1 MSELRPN
8 PDIKI
13 SITITDADR
22 EVLEILR
29 ERSGRLDQTGI
40 LEHIMNEYYQRLEL
54 YQEYLRL
61 HSKEESQ

>member
-8 PDIKI
+8 PDVKI
-13 SITITDADR
+13 TITITDADR
-22 EVLEILR
+22 EVLELLR

-40 LEHIMNEYYQRLEL
+40 LEHILNEYYQRLEL

-61 HSKEESQ
+61 SSKEE

>member
-1 MSELRPN
+1 MSELQPN
-8 PDIKI
+8 PDVRIT
-13 SITITDADR
+13 ITITDADR
-22 EVLEILR
+22 EVLELLR

-61 HSKEESQ
+61 SSKEQS

>member
-8 PDIKI
+8 PDVKI
-13 SITITDADR
+13 TVTITDADR
-22 EVLEILR
+22 EVLELLR

-40 LEHIMNEYYQRLEL
+40 LTHIMNEYYQRLEL

-61 HSKEESQ
+61 NSKEQS

>member
-1 MSELRPN
+1 MSELTPN
-8 PDIKI
+8 PDVKI

-22 EVLEILR
+22 EVLELLR

-40 LEHIMNEYYQRLEL
+40 LTHIMNEYYQRLEL

-61 HSKEESQ
+61 NSKEES

>member
-1 MSELRPN
+1 MSEQVPN
-8 PDIKI
+8 PDVKI
-13 SITITDADR
+13 TIIITDADR
-22 EVLEILR
+22 EVLELLR

-61 HSKEESQ
+61 SSKEQS

>member
-1 MSELRPN
+1 MSELQPN
-8 PDIKI
+8 PDVKI
-13 SITITDADR
+13 TITITDADR
-22 EVLEILR
+22 EVLELLR

-61 HSKEESQ
+61 SSKEQS

>member
-8 PDIKI
+8 LDVKI
-13 SITITDADR
+13 TVTITDADR
-22 EVLEILR
+22 EVLELLR

-40 LEHIMNEYYQRLEL
+40 LTHIMNEYYQRLEL

-61 HSKEESQ
+61 NSKEES